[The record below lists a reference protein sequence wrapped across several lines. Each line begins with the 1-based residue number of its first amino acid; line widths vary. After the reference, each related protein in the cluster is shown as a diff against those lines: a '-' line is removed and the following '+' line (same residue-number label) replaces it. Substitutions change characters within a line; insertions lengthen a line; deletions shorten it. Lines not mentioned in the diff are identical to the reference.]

1 LHQLTEQE
9 AQTAPLDLSDR
20 PDLSAVGNQPVDVS
34 RYERLLK
41 QSW

>member
-1 LHQLTEQE
+1 MIQQHIFEN
-9 AQTAPLDLSDR
+9 LDLSDR